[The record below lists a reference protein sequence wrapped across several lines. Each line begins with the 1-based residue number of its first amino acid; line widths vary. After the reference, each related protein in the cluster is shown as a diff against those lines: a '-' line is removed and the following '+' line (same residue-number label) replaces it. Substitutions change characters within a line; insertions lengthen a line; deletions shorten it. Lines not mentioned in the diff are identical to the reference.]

1 MIAYL
6 RGTVLEKVGG
16 TAVVVLAGE
25 VGYEVTV
32 PVSTYAALPDAGGPV
47 ELRIY
52 TKVSEDS
59 IALFGFRTAIEK
71 KAFEKLIS
79 VSGVGPVLAVKVL
92 SGMAVETLVD
102 CLRGEDVAS
111 LTKVKGLGKKTAER
125 LIVELKDKVDDLPGG
140 GGVAVAKKASGPSRD
155 FSPLERDVLSALIN
169 LGSPAAVAEEAV
181 AKAKDSVKGADF
193 ELLFRKSLELVR

>member
-16 TAVVVLAGE
+16 TAVVVLAGD

-59 IALFGFRTAIEK
+59 IALFGFRTAVEK

-102 CLRGEDVAS
+102 CLRAEDVAS

-140 GGVAVAKKASGPSRD
+140 GAAVAKKASGPSRD